1 MKDQQMKHDDLNSA
15 PMNRRAVLAA
25 LAVLFAAAP
34 LSARAAAPA
43 IHIRK
48 DPGCACCTMW
58 TDILKAEGFNV
69 TEEEL
74 NNYDLIAFK
83 REKGVPIALVS
94 CHTGLIDG
102 YVIEG
107 HVPPADIRK
116 LIAGR
121 PDAAG
126 LAVGGMPYGSPGMGP
141 ETEREAY
148 DVMLFKADGSTSLFT
163 RYNAAL

>member
-1 MKDQQMKHDDLNSA
+1 MKGIHMNHDDCD
-15 PMNRRAVLAA
+15 PVRITRRAALAA
-25 LAVLFAAAP
+25 LSMLFAAAP
-34 LSARAAAPA
+34 FRARAAAPA

-69 TEEEL
+69 IEEEL

-83 REKGVPIALVS
+83 RERGVPIGLVS
-94 CHTGLIDG
+94 CHTGLIEG

-116 LIAGR
+116 LIAER
-121 PDAAG
+121 PEASG
-126 LAVGGMPYGSPGMGP
+126 IAVGGMPYGSPGMGP
-141 ETEREAY
+141 ETDREAY
-148 DVMLFKADGSTSLFT
+148 DVMLFKADGTTRLFT

>member
-1 MKDQQMKHDDLNSA
+1 MKHNDLNSGRV
-15 PMNRRAVLAA
+15 NRRAVLAA
-25 LAVLFAAAP
+25 LTLLFAAAP
-34 LSARAAAPA
+34 FGARATVPA

-48 DPGCACCTMW
+48 DPGCACCTIW
-58 TDILKAEGFNV
+58 TDILKAEGFTV
-69 TEEEL
+69 TEEEM

-83 REKGVPIALVS
+83 REKGVPIELVS

-116 LIAGR
+116 LLAER
-121 PDAAG
+121 PDAVG
-126 LAVGGMPYGSPGMGP
+126 IAVGGMPYGSPGMGP
-141 ETEREAY
+141 EAEREAY

-163 RYNAAL
+163 RYEAAS